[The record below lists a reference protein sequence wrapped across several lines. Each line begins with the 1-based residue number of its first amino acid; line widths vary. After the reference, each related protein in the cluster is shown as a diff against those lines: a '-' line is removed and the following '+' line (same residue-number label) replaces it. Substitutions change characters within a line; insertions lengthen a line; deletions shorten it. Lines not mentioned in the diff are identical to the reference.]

1 MRRFLSR
8 LLCGL
13 ALACADAQADTWSLV
28 TGDGYP
34 PFADTRAEAG
44 GASVALLRAALAEE
58 GQTLTVETLP
68 WARGYA
74 ASQERQYAG
83 TFPYAPSAEREV
95 LFLYSEPLH
104 RLPQY
109 LWGRGVDAAPS
120 LDGLGQHT
128 LCIPHAWLV
137 PDILTRAGARL
148 ERAPDLGACMRMV
161 LARRV
166 DYMAAPSELLFAVM
180 AREQVEPVQM
190 RRSAEPI
197 AQITLHLIA
206 PRADP
211 HSATL
216 IKLVDHGLATLR
228 ARGEYARILARHG
241 LTP

>member
-1 MRRFLSR
+1 MRRLLST

-13 ALACADAQADTWSLV
+13 ALVCADARAGDWSLV

-34 PFADTRAEAG
+34 PFADTRAEEG

-58 GQTLTVETLP
+58 GQTITVETLP

-74 ASQERQYAG
+74 ASLERQYAG
-83 TFPYAPSAEREV
+83 TFPYAPNAEREV
-95 LFLYSEPLH
+95 HFLYSEPLH

-109 LWGRGVDAAPS
+109 LWGRGVDPAPS
-120 LDGLGQHT
+120 LDSLGRRT

-137 PDILTRAGARL
+137 PEILTRAGAKL

-166 DYMAAPSELLFAVM
+166 DYMAAPSELLFAVV
-180 AREQVEPVQM
+180 AREEVEPVQL

-206 PRADP
+206 PRTDP
-211 HSATL
+211 RSATL
-216 IKLVDHGLATLR
+216 IKQVDHGLAVLR
-228 ARGEYARILARHG
+228 ARGEYARILARYG